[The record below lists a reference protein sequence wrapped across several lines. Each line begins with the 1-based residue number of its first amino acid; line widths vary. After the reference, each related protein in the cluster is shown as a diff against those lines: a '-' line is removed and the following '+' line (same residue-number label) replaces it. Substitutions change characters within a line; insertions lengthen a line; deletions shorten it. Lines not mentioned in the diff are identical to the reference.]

1 MIFFLN
7 CQNNQL
13 NVFYLGRMKRLI
25 RSGHLPLQQFL
36 NRTSEALDEEIVF
49 SESEVKLTRPN
60 NWYIVNETPV
70 EVLEESEPG
79 YYSCRVYENIR
90 PSFLQPFSSYKIGQ
104 FRLINDQ
111 SHISVIEKKYLKAK
125 AFSLNVES
133 DRYVLKLLHY
143 IN

>member
-1 MIFFLN
+1 M
-7 CQNNQL
+7 
-13 NVFYLGRMKRLI
+13 
-25 RSGHLPLQQFL
+25 
-36 NRTSEALDEEIVF
+36 
-49 SESEVKLTRPN
+49 RPN

-79 YYSCRVYENIR
+79 YYRCRVYENIL

-125 AFSLNVES
+125 AFSLNVDS
-133 DRYVLKLLHY
+133 DKYVLKLLHY